1 MARNRLRRD
10 LFPLE
15 LLQLVFDES
24 CGILLQLNRC
34 GHKIDLRIFVML
46 RFAEQISCD
55 MRRCL
60 GESFAE
66 LGGLLIMATLTSKDP
81 LRLVDEQTILPNPL
95 FTLRQNVPVHMTIE
109 SVGTGAHWALQ
120 RHIGY

>member
-15 LLQLVFDES
+15 PLQLVFDES
-24 CGILLQLNRC
+24 CGILRQLNRC
-34 GHKIDLRIFVML
+34 GHEIDLRIFVML

-66 LGGLLIMATLTSKDP
+66 LEGLLIMATLTSKVP
-81 LRLVDEQTILPNPL
+81 LRLVNEQTTLPNPL
-95 FTLRQNVPVHMTIE
+95 FTLRQNIPVHMTIE
-109 SVGTGAHWALQ
+109 SVGTPEL
-120 RHIGY
+120 YPTTV